1 MSIYGG
7 NSHHSYGHLFYNIGH
22 VGSIQPMSAFGRMD
36 NRLKEADRM
45 FATTGHA
52 ITEELTAALRR
63 IQIASRR
70 FA

>member
-1 MSIYGG
+1 MSIYGD
-7 NSHHSYGHLFYNIGH
+7 NNHHSYGHWLDAIGY
-22 VGSIQPMSAFGRMD
+22 VGSIKPMSAFGRMD
-36 NRLKEADRM
+36 NRLKEADRV

-70 FA
+70 DS

>member
-7 NSHHSYGHLFYNIGH
+7 NNHHNYVHWLGTI
-22 VGSIQPMSAFGRMD
+22 GSIKPMSDFGRMD
-36 NRLKEADRM
+36 RRLKEADRL
-45 FATTGHA
+45 FAATGHA
-52 ITEELTAALRR
+52 ITKELTAALRR

>member
-7 NSHHSYGHLFYNIGH
+7 NNRNNYSHWFDGISY
-22 VGSIQPMSAFGRMD
+22 VGSIRPMSAFGRMD